1 MMKKIPRPNRAEKR
15 CAMEQ
20 EKALRIKLVETFNDR
35 AGRLKTAMDEISG
48 SISSISGAIDGAVSG
63 VTGAAEST
71 RGLVD
76 DMAGITAG
84 MDTNQEIVG

>member
-1 MMKKIPRPNRAEKR
+1 M
-15 CAMEQ
+15 
-20 EKALRIKLVETFNDR
+20 ETFNDR

-84 MDTNQEIVG
+84 MDTNQEIVGELKRQMEMFANL